1 MGNIPPTTE
10 WILLSKKLYSFSVES
25 LGFKMSAVAKTGS
38 VQTCKTYLKEIGKT
52 TFTWTIEGLQEIKA
66 LGADIVSP
74 QFTVDVSTSTKE
86 SFRLEIEFQVIDS
99 YYYKCVVYLVKLS
112 GNPVKVKCVL
122 RGLKTNPDT
131 SIFAISRN
139 YGERVNI
146 SEMTAT
152 KNSNIGPLILELT
165 LLQIAHE

>member
-1 MGNIPPTTE
+1 
-10 WILLSKKLYSFSVES
+10 
-25 LGFKMSAVAKTGS
+25 MSAVAKTGS

-122 RGLKTNPDT
+122 RGLEPNPAT
-131 SIFAISRN
+131 FIFAISRN
-139 YGERVNI
+139 YGERVTI
-146 SEMTAT
+146 SEVTPN
-152 KNSNIGPLILELT
+152 KNLKIGPLT
-165 LLQIAHE
+165 LDLSIVEITHE